1 MANKTK
7 IELKE
12 ATCPFCNHTEIL
24 QTSMEKLDKEGNAI
38 GTYGIDSWECP
49 ECGAEHDIDLEI
61 FEREYTVFKKFTEK
75 DDFEGLLN
83 FCKNNDFDDFMLYSF
98 GKYYIQKKEFKKE
111 REIGKVLVSID
122 NKDIVAKD
130 DLIDTPLERLKSIKN
145 SKK

>member
-1 MANKTK
+1 MKKTNVKIEEYICPYCDHKEIIQERVEVIDEENKT
-7 IELKE
+7 LE
-12 ATCPFCNHTEIL
+12 AVEV
-24 QTSMEKLDKEGNAI
+24 D
-38 GTYGIDSWECP
+38 YWECP
-49 ECGAEHDIDLEI
+49 NCGSENDIGLES
-61 FEREYTVFKKFTEK
+61 FEEDFKIFKKFTEK

-83 FCKNNDFDDFMLYSF
+83 FCKNNDFDDFILYSL
-98 GKYYIQKKEFKKE
+98 GKYYIQKKEFKKA